1 MKLCLLERIWKWKE
15 RKQTFLPLCRLV
27 LNLLLSY
34 DTYFYSLIYRSLVAC
49 IRSDV
54 SVELDIFNLPA
65 DIQFVYYLVFN

>member
-1 MKLCLLERIWKWKE
+1 MFARKNLTIKKE

-34 DTYFYSLIYRSLVAC
+34 DTYFYSLIYRSLIAC
-49 IRSDV
+49 TGIRSDV

-65 DIQFVYYLVFN
+65 DTVLFTI